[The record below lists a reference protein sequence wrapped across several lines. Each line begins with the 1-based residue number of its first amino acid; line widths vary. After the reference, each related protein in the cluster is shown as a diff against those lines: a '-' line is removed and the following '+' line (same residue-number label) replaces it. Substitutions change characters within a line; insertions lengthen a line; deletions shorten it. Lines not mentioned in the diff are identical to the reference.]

1 MVTGGNL
8 SPAEARERVRRAGRA
23 DSDERGSL
31 SSRVVDARAVTDATL
46 DVERTAQLV
55 HDAARRLEL
64 TAAGFRLLRVG
75 NHIVMASL
83 DDKVV
88 ARVRY
93 LSRQPLEDHVA
104 HHSRLEQL
112 AAAGAP
118 FVAPLCDPCRLSDG
132 RIVTF
137 WPMQSPAPSLSLEAL
152 VELAWRC
159 HRIEASDALPVWDP
173 EACFLTRWTNRV
185 PLMEARGVPARVRA
199 FLEVTLH
206 RRLGALSECWAD
218 LGGEA
223 QSRVLI
229 HGDVYSPN
237 VVCRGNGTLAFVD
250 LDSVGI
256 GPPEVDLSTVRVQY
270 QRHDQEPHVVERIRA
285 AYNGAVNERLLA
297 EIYATDEIN
306 ELVWLACLWGVVP
319 GADQE
324 LIRRVD
330 HWDDPTLRWQEF

>member
-1 MVTGGNL
+1 M
-8 SPAEARERVRRAGRA
+8 
-23 DSDERGSL
+23 
-31 SSRVVDARAVTDATL
+31 DARAVTDATL

-64 TAAGFRLLRVG
+64 TVAGFRLLRVG

-83 DDKVV
+83 DGKVV

-93 LSRQPLEDHVA
+93 LSRQPLEHHIA
-104 HHSRLEQL
+104 HHSRLKQL
-112 AAAGAP
+112 TRAGAP

-229 HGDVYSPN
+229 HGDV
-237 VVCRGNGTLAFVD
+237 
-250 LDSVGI
+250 
-256 GPPEVDLSTVRVQY
+256 
-270 QRHDQEPHVVERIRA
+270 
-285 AYNGAVNERLLA
+285 
-297 EIYATDEIN
+297 
-306 ELVWLACLWGVVP
+306 
-319 GADQE
+319 
-324 LIRRVD
+324 
-330 HWDDPTLRWQEF
+330 

>member
-1 MVTGGNL
+1 
-8 SPAEARERVRRAGRA
+8 
-23 DSDERGSL
+23 
-31 SSRVVDARAVTDATL
+31 VDARAVADGEL
-46 DVERTAQLV
+46 DVERTAQLLQ
-55 HDAARRLEL
+55 DAARGLGL
-64 TAAGFRLLRVG
+64 TVAGFRLLRVG

-93 LSRQPLEDHVA
+93 LSRQPLEHHTA
-104 HHSRLEQL
+104 HHSRLRQL

-137 WPMQSPAPSLSLEAL
+137 WPMQSPASELSLEAL

-159 HRIEASDALPVWDP
+159 HRIETSDALPVWDP
-173 EACFLTRWTNRV
+173 EACFLTRWTTRV

-237 VVCRGNGTLAFVD
+237 VVRRGDGSLAFVD

-324 LIRRVD
+324 LTRRVD

>member
-1 MVTGGNL
+1 M
-8 SPAEARERVRRAGRA
+8 
-23 DSDERGSL
+23 
-31 SSRVVDARAVTDATL
+31 DARAVTDATL

-64 TAAGFRLLRVG
+64 TVAGFRLLRVG

-83 DDKVV
+83 DGKVV

-93 LSRQPLEDHVA
+93 LSRQPLEHHIA
-104 HHSRLEQL
+104 HHSRLKQL
-112 AAAGAP
+112 TRAGAP

-137 WPMQSPAPSLSLEAL
+137 WPMQSPASELSLEAL

-159 HRIEASDALPVWDP
+159 HRIEASGALPVWDP
-173 EACFLTRWTNRV
+173 EECFLTRWTTRV
-185 PLMEARGVPARVRA
+185 PLMEARGVPGRVRA

-229 HGDVYSPN
+229 HGDVYPPN
-237 VVCRGNGTLAFVD
+237 VVRRGDGTLAFVD
-250 LDSVGI
+250 LDYVGI
-256 GPPEVDLSTVRVQY
+256 GPPEVDLSNVRVQY
-270 QRHDQEPHVVERIRA
+270 QRHDQEPRVMERILA
-285 AYNGAVNERLLA
+285 AYHGEVNERLLA

-324 LIRRVD
+324 LTRRVD